1 MNIIGFNGS
10 PRKKG
15 NTFTIMNEMLK
26 GAIEEGAEVTYIHL
40 PSLHIEGCIGCE
52 RCRKDKTCTKHK
64 DDMQQLYPLID
75 EADGIILGSPT
86 YNYTMTPWMKCFID
100 RLYPYFDF
108 TDQRPGPYTSRLS
121 NRGKKAL
128 IFGVCEQ
135 LEEKEMQ
142 YNIPLMA
149 DAIRVVGYEI
159 VKTLY
164 FTGHFKANSV
174 SHNTKDISRAYEAGR
189 AFANTL

>member
-1 MNIIGFNGS
+1 VNIIGFNGS

-15 NTFTIMNEMLK
+15 NTYTIMNEILK
-26 GAIEEGAEVTYIHL
+26 GAKEGGAEVKYIHL

-52 RCRKDKTCTKHK
+52 RCRKDSTCTKHK

-75 EADGIILGSPT
+75 EADGIIVGSPT

-108 TDQRPGPYTSRLS
+108 SDQRPGPYTSRLS

-142 YNIPLMA
+142 YHIPLMA
-149 DAIRVVGYEI
+149 DAIKVVGYEI
-159 VKTLY
+159 VDTLY

-174 SHNTKDISRAYEAGR
+174 SHNTKDIARAFEAGR
-189 AFANTL
+189 AFVNTF